1 MMNVQ
6 RKATVEDQWRMNGG
20 SWGGSS
26 TLKCATL
33 LVKRDVVEDVEDLL
47 RIFSTRP
54 RPPVHGFDAAIILHI
69 LHRGQKP
76 QSVRRFRHGGHPPLV
91 LHRSSTDFTPR
102 ARARAIIDST
112 EANS

>member
-1 MMNVQ
+1 MSQV
-6 RKATVEDQWRMNGG
+6 KTEIAVEDQWRMNGG
-20 SWGGSS
+20 SRGGSS

-33 LVKRDVVEDVEDLL
+33 LVKRNVVEDVEDLL

-76 QSVRRFRHGGHPPLV
+76 QSVRRFRRGGQVEDV
-91 LHRSSTDFTPR
+91 LHRSSTDLTPR
-102 ARARAIIDST
+102 ARARAIIDNT